1 MEMTMFENADK
12 LDARVLVHEM
22 METAKDNRASYKYS
36 EDEKMMP
43 VAIIVG
49 EKETMVVGLK
59 WKDNREKWAMMKTI
73 GETARARNARVVG
86 LASDTRWVKSDVL
99 CRYYKRPL
107 PDVADLAEFKKWY
120 FALLASVGG
129 ELKNL
134 PREVWSEAVMV
145 AAKGPEIG
153 TITQLATY
161 IEGPNDTVL
170 FQPSSADDISASANY
185 TQDLQLLPDWWTQ

>member
-1 MEMTMFENADK
+1 MDK
-12 LDARVLVHEM
+12 VDKVDAMALVHGM
-22 METAKDNRASYKYS
+22 METAKGNRASYKYS

-49 EKETMVVGLK
+49 EKETMVVGIR
-59 WKDNREKWAMMKTI
+59 WKDDREKWAMMKTI
-73 GETARARNARVVG
+73 SEIARARSARVVG
-86 LASDTRWVKSDVL
+86 FASDTRWVKSDVL

-107 PDVADLAEFKKWY
+107 PNLTRAVDLAEFKKWY

-129 ELKNL
+129 GIKKL
-134 PREVWSEAVMV
+134 PREVWSEAVLV

-153 TITQLATY
+153 TITRLASY

-170 FQPSSADDISASANY
+170 FQPGAADEMASSFEYIHS
-185 TQDLQLLPDWWTQ
+185 LKLLPDWWTQ